1 MNIYEYFLILFIMVI
16 INLFFSKLNNKN
28 IEGFNNKNVE
38 GFFNSYKKKLFELLP
53 ENIDQNTWAI
63 FNNLPLLKYLHN
75 RDRRVV
81 YDPLTAPER
90 RYEYTS
96 NVKPLQLG
104 YFNYPTRGLADPY
117 QMVGYLSRNADE
129 KFVQLYG
136 RPTYPGSNLWEYY
149 VGIEQ
154 NGYLQKIPIQNRN
167 KEIFDG
173 DSINIPGMDPSK
185 GQFNVKIYNYD
196 TPRYNPY
203 YF

>member
-1 MNIYEYFLILFIMVI
+1 MNIYDYFLILIIMII
-16 INLFFSKLNNKN
+16 INLVISKFIDKN
-28 IEGFNNKNVE
+28 IEGFEYN
-38 GFFNSYKKKLFELLP
+38 YKDRLFELLP
-53 ENIDQNTWAI
+53 KNIDQNTWAM

-90 RYEYTS
+90 RYEYI
-96 NVKPLQLG
+96 KPLQLG
-104 YFNYPTRGLADPY
+104 YFNYPTRGLPDPY
-117 QMVGYLSRNADE
+117 QMIGYLSRNTDE

-154 NGYLQKIPIQNRN
+154 NGYLQKIPISNRN

-173 DSINIPGMDPSK
+173 DTITVPGMDPSK
-185 GQFNVKIYNYD
+185 GQFIVKIYNYD

-203 YF
+203 DW

>member
-1 MNIYEYFLILFIMVI
+1 MNIYEYFLILFIMII
-16 INLFFSKLNNKN
+16 INLIFSK
-28 IEGFNNKNVE
+28 FTNKNVE
-38 GFFNSYKKKLFELLP
+38 GFVNNYKNKLFELLP
-53 ENIDQNTWAI
+53 ENIDQNTWAM

-90 RYEYTS
+90 RY
-96 NVKPLQLG
+96 NNIKPLQLG

-117 QMVGYLSRNADE
+117 QMVGYLSRNTDE

-136 RPTYPGSNLWEYY
+136 RPTYSGSNLWEYY

-154 NGYLQKIPIQNRN
+154 NGYLQKIPLQNRN

-173 DSINIPGMDPSK
+173 DTIVIPGMDASK
-185 GQFNVKIYNYD
+185 GQFTVKLYNYD

-203 YF
+203 DW